1 MLTYGTWEFIYPYQ
15 DRKVCATEENGMLRI
30 RLEDDRY
37 SVVRATLPVNGI
49 QERWFYRIAVDV
61 TAEGADCHLL
71 VTWVDASGKELVKE
85 HMSADYHTLAPEG
98 AVKAMVEVL
107 VCGKG
112 EGTVLV
118 TSVSVV
124 PEAPYTARPVRVC
137 TIACD
142 MESPNVDAVPFAES
156 MAYQL
161 HLIDQVAKHKPD
173 VVVLTENAYST
184 LEDKRPATA
193 VRLDGEE
200 VAKLREKARQY
211 NTYISCSMLELDDD
225 GVRHNTAILINR
237 QGELQNFR
245 RKTHLTIGEVEVG
258 MPLNDEPLEVWD
270 TDFGK
275 VGVLV
280 CWEHF
285 FPEAVRVLMLQGM
298 ELLLIPTHG
307 FNMSRAVSRAM
318 DNGIYLATSHV
329 WSKDT
334 VIVGPDGKVVDTGDG
349 KGYAFAEIDLNEPK
363 HIFWLSYPANMIP
376 NNVYRGERRE
386 ALYGRISGK

>member
-1 MLTYGTWEFIYPYQ
+1 MMDAGIWEYKCVYQ
-15 DRKVCATEENGMLRI
+15 DREITVNGENGMLHI
-30 RLEDDRY
+30 RLEDERY
-37 SVVRATLPVNGI
+37 SVVRAVLPVHGI
-49 QERWFYRIAVDV
+49 QERWFYRVAVDV
-61 TAEGADCHLL
+61 TADGLDCHLL
-71 VTWVDASGKELVKE
+71 LTWVDETGKELVKE
-85 HMSADYHTLAPEG
+85 HMSADYRTLAPEG
-98 AVKAMVEVL
+98 AVTAMVEVL

-112 EGTVLV
+112 EGNVTV
-118 TSVSVV
+118 TSVSME
-124 PEAPYTARPVRVC
+124 PDAPYTARPVRVC
-137 TIACD
+137 AIACD
-142 MESPNVDAVPFAES
+142 MESPNVDAVPFSES

-173 VVVLTENAYST
+173 VVVLTENAYQT
-184 LEDKRPATA
+184 LEDKRPNTP

-200 VAKLREKARQY
+200 VAKLKEKARQY
-211 NTYISCSMLELDDD
+211 NTYITCSMLEVDDD

-245 RKTHLTIGEVEVG
+245 RKTHLTINEVEAG
-258 MPLNDEPLEVWD
+258 MPLLDEPLEVWN

-285 FPEAVRVLMLQGM
+285 FPETVRVLTLQGM

-307 FNMSRAVSRAM
+307 FAMSRAVSRAM
-318 DNGIYLATSHV
+318 DNGIYLATSQV

-334 VIVGPDGKVVDTGDG
+334 VIVGPDGKVADTGDG

-376 NNVYRGERRE
+376 NNVYINQRRE
-386 ALYGRISGK
+386 GLYGLISGR

>member
-1 MLTYGTWEFIYPYQ
+1 MLNFGTWEHACRYP
-15 DRKVCATEENGMLRI
+15 DRDLTVTGENGKLYI
-30 RLEDDRY
+30 RLEDARY
-37 SVVRATLPVNGI
+37 SVVQAALPVHGI
-49 QERWFYRIAVDV
+49 RERWFYRIAVNT
-61 TAEGADCHLL
+61 TADGADCYLL
-71 VTWVDASGKELVKE
+71 LTWVDESGKELVKE
-85 HMSADYHTLAPEG
+85 HMSADYRSLAPEG
-98 AVKAMVEVL
+98 AVTAIVEVL

-112 EGTVLV
+112 PGSVTVN
-118 TSVSVV
+118 SVSM
-124 PEAPYTARPVRVC
+124 EQDAPYAPRPVRVC

-142 MESPNVDAVPFAES
+142 MESPNVDAVPFAQS

-161 HLIDQVAKHKPD
+161 HLIDQVAKHNPD
-173 VVVLTENAYST
+173 MIVLTENVFTT

-200 VAKLREKARQY
+200 MEQLKQKARQY
-211 NTYISCSMLELDDD
+211 HTYISCSVLELDDD
-225 GVRHNTAILINR
+225 GVRHNTAVLINR

-245 RKTHLTIGEVEVG
+245 RKTHLTISEVEAG

-285 FPEAVRVLMLQGM
+285 FPEAVRVLTLQGM

-307 FNMSRAVSRAM
+307 FDMSRAACRAM

-329 WSKDT
+329 WSRDT
-334 VIVGPDGKVVDTGDG
+334 VIVGPNGKVVDTADG

-376 NNVYRGERRE
+376 NNVYLNQRRE
-386 ALYGRISGK
+386 GLYGLISGR